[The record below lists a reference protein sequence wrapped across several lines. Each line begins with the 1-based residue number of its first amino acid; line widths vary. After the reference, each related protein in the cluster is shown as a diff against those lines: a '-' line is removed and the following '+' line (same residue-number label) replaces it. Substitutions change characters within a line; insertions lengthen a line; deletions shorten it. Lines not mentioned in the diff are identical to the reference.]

1 MKRTLALILLS
12 VSVFSLFACAGGN
25 RSYDEAE
32 VLSEAERLIKE
43 SAVLNEVFWGEGLE
57 YEEEDDSIK
66 VYFPATR
73 AALSRLGVE
82 NVEDMLEKTLSV
94 FSREYSESIYLSVF
108 SGTSGGA
115 GTAVYARYYQDNDKV
130 MVYSRYNRL
139 LTDEVEYLY
148 DTLSV
153 VGSKGEVVTV
163 KISVKVTRDG
173 SSQTKEKEI
182 GLIEEA
188 DGWKIDTPTFATY
201 H

>member
-1 MKRTLALILLS
+1 MRRAIAAILLT
-12 VSVFSLFACAGGN
+12 VSLLSLFACGGN

-43 SAVLNEVFWGEGLE
+43 SAALNEVFWGEGLE
-57 YEEEDDSIK
+57 YEPEEDSIK

-82 NVEDMLEKTLSV
+82 TVDDIIEKTLSV
-94 FSREYSESIYLSVF
+94 YSREYSESIYTSVF
-108 SGTSGGA
+108 SGNGTSA
-115 GTAVYARYYQDNDKV
+115 YARYYQDEDKV
-130 MVYSRYNRL
+130 MVYSNYNRL
-139 LTDEVEYLY
+139 LFDEVEYLY

-153 VGSKGEVVTV
+153 LGSNGEVVTV
-163 KISVKVTRDG
+163 KITVKVTRDG
-173 SSQTKEKEI
+173 NSQTREKEI
-182 GLIEEA
+182 GLVEEA